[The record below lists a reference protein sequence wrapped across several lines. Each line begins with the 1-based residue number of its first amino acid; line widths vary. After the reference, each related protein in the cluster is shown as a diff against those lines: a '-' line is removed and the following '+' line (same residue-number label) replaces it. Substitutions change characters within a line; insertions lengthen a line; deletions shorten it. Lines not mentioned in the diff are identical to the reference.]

1 VKTVSRELLAAH
13 RARQGRTSF
22 YGAPAPQHRSTRLGA
37 NVLECFALRFWAARS
52 LERQCRGPQR
62 SRRAMTASER
72 GAGSS
77 GRSSA
82 SPSGRHALETM
93 ISIAFGLLPPLPRP
107 SPLSIPL
114 ALMLPVSCG
123 ESLDRLASV
132 RQLHALPKSVCEA
145 RRLPGVHHRF
155 DTQAGGHFF
164 HEQRLAILS
173 MRRCLGDADANRGR
187 SEFFN
192 SCSRMQA
199 EAKAEA

>member
-1 VKTVSRELLAAH
+1 MWICGPLVKTVSRELLAAH

-93 ISIAFGLLPPLPRP
+93 ISIAFGLLPPLVVLLLSL
-107 SPLSIPL
+107 SPWP
-114 ALMLPVSCG
+114 
-123 ESLDRLASV
+123 
-132 RQLHALPKSVCEA
+132 
-145 RRLPGVHHRF
+145 
-155 DTQAGGHFF
+155 
-164 HEQRLAILS
+164 
-173 MRRCLGDADANRGR
+173 
-187 SEFFN
+187 
-192 SCSRMQA
+192 SCSQFLVA
-199 EAKAEA
+199 NH